1 VDVTDYLTNTHAR
14 TITLRPGL
22 TASWLRPGVW
32 EQTKHARNR
41 VSRADGLMSTS
52 DLLAR
57 SDLRALDREHLMR
70 ILDALEPGS
79 KSLVAQG

>member
-14 TITLRPGL
+14 TITLRSGL
-22 TASWLRPGVW
+22 TATWLRLGVW
-32 EQTKHARNR
+32 ERTKHARNR
-41 VSRADGLMSTS
+41 VPRADGLISTS

-57 SDLRALDREHLMR
+57 SDLPTFEREHLMR

-79 KSLVAQG
+79 KPLLAQG